1 MAENS
6 RRAVEARVIKLG
18 MTLDKIEQG
27 WGITHQGETVAFP
40 TSRGMSMPEY
50 WEHIHQTLDTFTAP
64 EPASKETT
72 PSLDVP
78 LPDAGSFFE
87 EDDGFVPPPTMT
99 SGVGDLQPAPP
110 QKGFTKMTTSG
121 FCKWPGVENQGHT
134 LCQKNNPHPCDC
146 ACHLEEEDND

>member
-6 RRAVEARVIKLG
+6 RRAVVAHAKAKGLEVIK
-18 MTLDKIEQG
+18 IENG
-27 WGITHQGETVAFP
+27 WALSDGDQTVNMR
-40 TSRGMSMPEY
+40 TDEQDSMPAY
-50 WEHIHQTLDTFTAP
+50 WAWLHETIETFTHK
-64 EPASKETT
+64 PASKETT

-99 SGVGDLQPAPP
+99 SGVGDLQPSPP

-121 FCKWPGVENQGHT
+121 FCKWPGVENQGHA

-146 ACHLEEEDND
+146 ACHLEEEEGND